1 MNKHIVIAPVLFMGA
16 TALLLFSMSLPP
28 DEAPIVEA
36 SASPSPMA
44 SPASPG
50 PTPKPGTTPKPGVT
64 PVPGKTT
71 SPTASPKTS
80 ASPCPPG
87 TSASA
92 SPPPADPTAP
102 TANANVNSPCNPLP
116 SYGIAATLPD
126 TVLREARI
134 QAGRVDPF
142 KSVFPPD
149 LPEFQPAIS
158 AEQLSLPTLPTL
170 PTLPQSSG
178 DPSTPTVVVGTP
190 RPNPPTTV
198 VVPTPPRPALDQGL
212 ALKGIMD
219 GGVDPIAIVDVR
231 GKTELVR
238 VGERLTGGILVT
250 SINFDEHSITLSRGY
265 EHVTLRIPEPN
276 SPSY

>member
-16 TALLLFSMSLPP
+16 TALLLFSMSLPDDTVIATNP
-28 DEAPIVEA
+28 
-36 SASPSPMA
+36 SPSPVA
-44 SPASPG
+44 ATASPG

-64 PVPGKTT
+64 PAPGKTAAPSAT
-71 SPTASPKTS
+71 PKPS
-80 ASPCPPG
+80 NSPCPPG

-92 SPPPADPTAP
+92 SPPPVDPAAP
-102 TANANVNSPCNPLP
+102 TANTNVNGPCNPLP

-149 LPEFQPAIS
+149 LPEFQPAVS
-158 AEQLSLPTLPTL
+158 AEQLSLPDLP
-170 PTLPQSSG
+170 PLPQSSG
-178 DPSTPTVVVGTP
+178 EPSTPTAVATP
-190 RPNPPTTV
+190 RPNPPNTTV
-198 VVPTPPRPALDQGL
+198 VIPTPPRPALNQGL
-212 ALKGIMD
+212 ELKGIMD